1 MVWARSL
8 LVSWRKS
15 GASCR
20 VAERAWTGG
29 RMRAQGLAAF
39 AVAVPALM
47 GAVFAI
53 VGIGFWLYAQ
63 LVVAGAAQEG
73 ARVAARETGTLV
85 EGEDAARR
93 FLAGSLGARGTGLPI
108 TMSEDAD
115 VVVVDVS
122 GQFPVA

>member
-1 MVWARSL
+1 MAWARCSR
-8 LVSWRKS
+8 VSWRKS
-15 GASCR
+15 GTSCP

-29 RMRAQGLAAF
+29 RKRAQGLAAF

-85 EGEDAARR
+85 EGKDPPVASWRA
-93 FLAGSLGARGTGLPI
+93 
-108 TMSEDAD
+108 
-115 VVVVDVS
+115 VS
-122 GQFPVA
+122 GRVELRCR

>member
-1 MVWARSL
+1 
-8 LVSWRKS
+8 
-15 GASCR
+15 
-20 VAERAWTGG
+20 
-29 RMRAQGLAAF
+29 MRAQGLAAF

-47 GAVFAI
+47 GGVFAI

-93 FLAGSLGARGTGLPI
+93 FLTGSLGPRGTGLPI
-108 TMSEDAD
+108 ATSEDAD
-115 VVVVDVS
+115 VVVVNVS
-122 GQFPVA
+122 GQFPVAVMLSEPVGVPLHATARQVRERFRPGGS